1 MSSGIVFHSL
11 AALVYLGLAA
21 VLWVTLQ
28 AGKPVE
34 ALGRQ
39 TRLGL
44 LVALG
49 LQGFALWHQ
58 VLGHGLLQ
66 INWALA
72 LSAALWL
79 GLVIY
84 WLESLVIKI
93 DGIQLLL
100 LPLAGIVCLFAGVYP
115 KTVIIASSDD
125 PALRWHL
132 LLALCAYGIITIAAV
147 QAALMAALD
156 YHLHNPR
163 ESVGSITGLRKS
175 LGRMLDVQPP
185 LLTQER
191 LLFRLI
197 WVAFTTLTFTIV
209 TGALITLA
217 MTGKWLLLDHKTV
230 FTLLS
235 WITFA
240 VLLTGRILRGW
251 RGRIALRYTMI
262 GFVFVVL
269 SYSGSRFVV
278 DVILERV

>member
-21 VLWVTLQ
+21 VLWGTLQ

-34 ALGRQ
+34 TLGRQ

-44 LVALG
+44 VLAIG
-49 LQGFALWHQ
+49 LQGLALWFQ
-58 VLGHGLLQ
+58 MLDHGLLQ

-72 LSAALWL
+72 LSAAIWL

-84 WLESLVIKI
+84 WLESLVIRI

-100 LPLAGIVCLFAGVYP
+100 LPVAGLACLFAGFYP
-115 KTVIIASSDD
+115 NTLIIASSDN
-125 PALRWHL
+125 PALRLHL
-132 LLALCAYGIITIAAV
+132 LLALGAYGIITIAAM
-147 QAALMAALD
+147 QAALMASLD

-163 ESVGSITGLRKS
+163 ESVGRISSLRS
-175 LGRMLDVQPP
+175 ALGRMLDAQPP
-185 LLTQER
+185 LMTQER
-191 LLFRLI
+191 LLFRLVWI
-197 WVAFTTLTFTIV
+197 AFVALSLTIM
-209 TGALITLA
+209 TGALITMG
-217 MTGKWLLLDHKTV
+217 MTNRWLVLDHKTV

-235 WITFA
+235 WLTFA
-240 VLLTGRILRGW
+240 VLLTGRVLKGW

-278 DVILERV
+278 DVILQRA